1 MAAKKKYY
9 VVWKGRQPGIYDNWS
24 DCEKQVKGYAG
35 ASFKSF
41 KTKEEAK
48 QAYETGSP
56 SAAPSSNSE
65 ADSSSY
71 IENSVSVDV
80 GSHGNPGFVEYK
92 GVYTKNGEVL
102 FSHPGIQMGTNNLGE
117 FLAIV
122 HALQYLADKGSDIPV
137 YTDSDTAIIW
147 VGKAK
152 ANSSLK
158 RTKETEEI
166 WNLVENA
173 ETWLKN
179 NKWNN
184 RLLKWNTKAWGEIK
198 ADYGRK

>member
-1 MAAKKKYY
+1 MAGKKKYY
-9 VVWKGRQPGIYDNWS
+9 VVWKGRQTGIYDNWA

-41 KTKEEAK
+41 KTKEEA
-48 QAYETGSP
+48 ANALENGET
-56 SAAPSSNSE
+56 SAVSNSE
-65 ADSSSY
+65 TGRSSY

-102 FSHPGIQMGTNNLGE
+102 FSHPGIQKGTNNLGE

-122 HALQYLADKGSDIPV
+122 HALQYLTEKKSDIPV
-137 YTDSDTAIIW
+137 YSDSDTAIIW
-147 VGKAK
+147 VKKGK

-158 RTKETEEI
+158 HTKETEEI
-166 WNLVENA
+166 WSLVEKA
-173 ETWLKN
+173 EKWLKHN
-179 NKWNN
+179 SWNN
-184 RLLKWNTKAWGEIK
+184 RILKWNTKAWGEIK

>member
-1 MAAKKKYY
+1 MAGKKKYY
-9 VVWKGRQPGIYDNWS
+9 VVWKGRQTGIYDNWA

-41 KTKEEAK
+41 KTKEEATN
-48 QAYETGSP
+48 ALENGET
-56 SAAPSSNSE
+56 SAVSNSE
-65 ADSSSY
+65 TERSSY

-102 FSHPGIQMGTNNLGE
+102 FSHPGIQKGTNNLGE

-122 HALQYLADKGSDIPV
+122 HALQYLTEKKSDIPV
-137 YTDSDTAIIW
+137 YSDSDTAIIW
-147 VGKAK
+147 VKKGK

-158 RTKETEEI
+158 RTEETEEI
-166 WNLVENA
+166 WSLVEKA
-173 ETWLKN
+173 EKWLKHN
-179 NKWNN
+179 SWNN
-184 RLLKWNTKAWGEIK
+184 RILKWNTKAWGEIK